1 MTHSEN
7 VNYRA
12 SQADSLSVIIR
23 FHAGASLELLREAL
37 RSIEQQNH
45 ENLELVLCLQNCADL
60 HSAIGSAINEIWQG
74 TPPQTIFIDRHAA
87 VGEDLRSAM
96 LNAGIKNSTGRF
108 ISFLDYDDILFPEF
122 HSKLISR
129 LVQSPCAV
137 AVCGTGCSYGRW
149 ENGAWQEKRSDKF
162 FENGKDKGKLD
173 LLESNFI
180 PLHSYV
186 ADTSKFDRAHW
197 QTSENLSRFEDYLL
211 LLNLAA
217 QCDFDFYYHN
227 QVLCQY
233 RIRDDGTNSTLQ
245 GREQVSTA
253 ERDEWAQAFKY
264 IQEQKKALVFHVNA
278 SELDEILKARQRRE
292 QEFQALKKVSADQEE
307 ELTLLRRALQRKSVV
322 AVSKI
327 LAVASNLRTALK
339 KH

>member
-1 MTHSEN
+1 MIA
-7 VNYRA
+7 NYSA

-37 RSIEQQNH
+37 RSIELQNH
-45 ENLELVLCLQNCADL
+45 KNLELVLCLQDCADL
-60 HSAIGSAINEIWQG
+60 HEAINAAINEIWQG
-74 TPPQTIFIDRHAA
+74 TPPQTIIIDKQAA
-87 VGEDLRSAM
+87 AGEDLRSAM

-129 LVQSPCAV
+129 LVQSPSAV
-137 AVCGTGCSYGRW
+137 AVCGTVCSYGRW
-149 ENGAWQEKRSDKF
+149 ESGTWHETRSDKF
-162 FENGKDKGKLD
+162 FEHGKGKLD

-186 ADTSKFDRAHW
+186 VDTSKFDRAQW

-217 QCDFDFYYHN
+217 QCDFDFYYHS

-233 RIRDDGTNSTLQ
+233 RIRDDGSNSTLQ

-264 IQEQKKALVFHVNA
+264 IQEQKKALVFHINA
-278 SELDEILKARQRRE
+278 SELDEILKARQRSE
-292 QEFQALKKVSADQEE
+292 QECQALKKVNADQEE
-307 ELTLLRRALQRKSVV
+307 ELVLLRRALQRKSVV

-339 KH
+339 KQ